1 VKMHIAYRLAPT
13 PAPEAP
19 GNQSWKSNFL
29 AIIEDA
35 RTPIPSPVAALT
47 GFELSNF
54 RRITGRARFGAGSY
68 FADL

>member
-1 VKMHIAYRLAPT
+1 
-13 PAPEAP
+13 AP

-35 RTPIPSPVAALT
+35 RTPIAGGRSLLT

-54 RRITGRARFGAGSY
+54 LRRITGRARFGAGSY